1 MNYLPFVKKVLNP
14 NLNTMFKD
22 TFGKKD
28 PYEFKPNGSQVYHG
42 YQGEG
47 KTLSMI
53 YHGLYKVKPRY
64 PRVLIVTNL
73 HLRDY
78 KPVRVKTRE
87 ELDDVINS
95 DDYKSFKFQQESY
108 IFFETYDELILLL
121 RYCRNGKFGVHF
133 MIDEIHQYF
142 HSHDSK
148 SMPVWVVQVFSQ
160 QRKQFLL
167 ITATVQV
174 WDNVIKALREQID
187 NLIGCSRTGWL
198 IRQTVI
204 DPRDFESNYGEREAV
219 IKKRA
224 WFFMTEGIRDSYD
237 TFQLI
242 QSGRE
247 IMGMGDTSL
256 MSRQP
261 TTGKTRIN
269 YQKLNE
275 QKYGKIRK

>member
-1 MNYLPFVKKVLNP
+1 MNYLPFVKRVFNP
-14 NLNTMFKD
+14 HVKTMWRD

-28 PYEFKPNGSQVYHG
+28 PNEFKPNGSQVYHG

-47 KTLSMI
+47 KTLSMV

-78 KPVRVKTRE
+78 KPVKVKTRQ
-87 ELDDVINS
+87 ELDDLMES
-95 DDYKSFKFQQESY
+95 DEFKSFKFQQENY
-108 IFFETYDELILLL
+108 LLFEKYEELILLL
-121 RYCRNGKFGVHF
+121 KFARNGKYGVHF

-187 NLIGCSRTGWL
+187 NLIGCSRYGWL
-198 IRQTVI
+198 ISQTVI
-204 DPRDFESNYGEREAV
+204 DPRDFESNYGEREAQ
-219 IKKRA
+219 IKKKA
-224 WFFMTEGIRDSYD
+224 FFFMTDDVRNSFD
-237 TFQLI
+237 TLQLI
-242 QSGRE
+242 ESGRE
-247 IMGMGDTSL
+247 IMGMGDTS
-256 MSRQP
+256 MIMKSP
-261 TTGKTRIN
+261 TTSKNRTN
-269 YQKLNE
+269 FVKLNE
-275 QKYGKIRK
+275 QKYGRR